1 MDLFEPVIGLE
12 VHIQLST
19 RSKIFCGC
27 SSQFGAAAN
36 TQVCPICLGLPGAL
50 PVLNHQAV
58 VFAIRLA
65 LATHSTIRPC
75 STFARKN
82 YFYPDLPK
90 GYQISQFEEPFCES
104 GYLEISVKEDVRKRI
119 RIHRIHLEE
128 DAGKSMHA
136 ESYVADDETLLD
148 LNRCG
153 VPLLEIV
160 SEPDLSS
167 AAEAHAYLT
176 QIRQIVRYLD
186 ICDGNMEEGSLRCD
200 ANISIRPV
208 ESQILGVKTEI
219 KNMNSFQNVQ
229 AAIEFEIERQK
240 GLIRDGQSVEQ
251 VTLLWDA
258 HRGIA
263 EPMRQKEHSH
273 DYRYFPEPDLPAVMV
288 QAEWIRQVQ
297 QTLPELAEAKAERL
311 IAEYHLPPYDAR
323 VLTEDREVAEYFE
336 KTAQRVDNK
345 KLVSNWVMGEVLRAL
360 KETKCKITEWSLTPE
375 HLSELLNLISR
386 NVLTQ
391 TAAKKV
397 FEKMLQTGEPPRQIM
412 RNLGLEQIS
421 DETELTK
428 LVEQVLAERSQDVMD
443 YLQGKEKAFSY
454 LVGEVMKAGA
464 GRANPKT
471 TREVLLRVLETK
483 RQP

>member
-471 TREVLLRVLETK
+471 TQEVLLRVLETK